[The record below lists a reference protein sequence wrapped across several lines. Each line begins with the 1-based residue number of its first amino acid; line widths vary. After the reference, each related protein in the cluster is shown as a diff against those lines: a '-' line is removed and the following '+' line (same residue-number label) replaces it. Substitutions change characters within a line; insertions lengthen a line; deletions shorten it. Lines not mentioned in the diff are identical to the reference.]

1 MITQGIT
8 LEKDE
13 KKSNEVSE
21 QCNPIQ
27 PIIMVGIHN
36 QIVEWQDIKTRIII
50 QKYPSHNRI
59 QQC

>member
-1 MITQGIT
+1 LITQGIT

-36 QIVEWQDIKTRIII
+36 QIVE
-50 QKYPSHNRI
+50 
-59 QQC
+59 